1 VKKFSVTIVM
11 VIAVVAGAA
20 AAYLMVLR
28 PKTAEVKQ
36 LDTEIA
42 TLDTEL
48 DAAIALAQPGEKPE
62 LPIKVAD
69 LVELA
74 KAMPDDTGIADAI
87 LELNSA
93 AEGAGVEFLSISPD
107 PPVPGSGYTQM
118 PLKLTFEGNYYNLTE
133 LVYRLRSLVAVRDG
147 VLHAKGRL
155 FTLDSLNWHEGEAG
169 FPMIQA
175 DLVVSAYVYGN
186 NSVPALTPS
195 GTAATTSAS
204 TGQTTTGETT
214 TSTTDTTAT
223 TTTSDPSAP
232 PAAPADPTQ
241 QAQGVSP

>member
-1 VKKFSVTIVM
+1 MKKFSVTIVM

-36 LDTEIA
+36 LDTEIV

-107 PPVPGSGYTQM
+107 APVPGSGYTQM

-195 GTAATTSAS
+195 GTAATTPAS

-223 TTTSDPSAP
+223 TTASDPSAP
-232 PAAPADPTQ
+232 TAPADATQ

>member
-1 VKKFSVTIVM
+1 MKKFSVTIVM

-20 AAYLMVLR
+20 AAYMMVLR
-28 PKTAEVKQ
+28 PKTAEVKR
-36 LDTEIA
+36 LDTEIV

-186 NSVPALTPS
+186 NSVPTLTPG
-195 GTAATTSAS
+195 GTAATTPAS

-232 PAAPADPTQ
+232 TAAPADATQ
-241 QAQGVSP
+241 QQGVSP

>member
-11 VIAVVAGAA
+11 VIAVVVGAA
-20 AAYLMVLR
+20 AAYMMVLR

-48 DAAIALAQPGEKPE
+48 DAATALAKPGEKPE

-107 PPVPGSGYTQM
+107 QPVPGSGYTQM

-186 NSVPALTPS
+186 NSVPALSPS
-195 GTAATTSAS
+195 GTATTPAS
-204 TGQTTTGETT
+204 TGQTTTGETTT

-232 PAAPADPTQ
+232 PADATQ
-241 QAQGVSP
+241 QAQGVTP